1 MQQHKKY
8 AWKIKTVQYDL
19 KELLKK
25 YLVKII
31 KKILIF
37 LSGLGTGLSTKDR

>member
-31 KKILIF
+31 KNSNFSKRFGYWIIN
-37 LSGLGTGLSTKDR
+37 RR